1 MHRKQRWTDKAKNGE
16 EEVEG
21 RSRDWGILGSGS
33 FTSRYFQGH
42 WASETTLAAVR
53 TLIGWCAAVSIGQ
66 AL

>member
-16 EEVEG
+16 EVES
-21 RSRDWGILGSGS
+21 RLRDWGILESGS
-33 FTSRYFQGH
+33 LTSMHFQGH

-53 TLIGWCAAVSIGQ
+53 MLIGWCAAVSIGQ